1 MSTKSMTKY
10 NDLKKFLGAKLKE
23 HEPMKNHTTFGVGG
37 VADFYFEAEII
48 EDLIKAVEAA
58 RKLNINYLILGSGS
72 NVLFSDYGFPGLVII
87 NRTKNIAFIL
97 DKSQVI
103 CDSGVLLNRLIMEA
117 TDRDLS
123 GLENLIGIPG
133 TVGGAIYDNVGAR
146 DCEIGDFVKGVT
158 LLSRGKIVRYS
169 GKWLE
174 PEYRMTKLK
183 KMGQENRP
191 VILSVKLQLA
201 RSKKEDILRR
211 IQENLKWR
219 REKQPIGFK
228 SAGSIFKNPGQE
240 KEKTAGYLLDQSGA
254 KKIKVG
260 DAEVS
265 GIHANFIINKNKA
278 KAYDIRMLIEQLRDL
293 VREKQNIV
301 LEEEIEYLGMWR

>member
-1 MSTKSMTKY
+1 MTKY
-10 NDLKKFLGAKLKE
+10 NDLKKILGDKLKE

-37 VADFYFEAEII
+37 VADFYFEAETI

-133 TVGGAIYDNVGAR
+133 TVGGAVYGNVGVK
-146 DCEIGDFVKGVT
+146 DCEIGDFIKGVT

-174 PEYRMTKLK
+174 PEYRITKLK

-219 REKQPIGFK
+219 REKQPIGEK
-228 SAGSIFKNPGQE
+228 CAGSIFKNSGQE

-265 GIHANFIINKNKA
+265 GIHANFIINKDKA